1 MRRTALLVAEPLVVF
16 HRNDFATPPVPP
28 QAHVGKLQLTLRR
41 FAELLV
47 SLNLQE
53 QRLFQCHCWSKDY
66 LFDLYHILN
75 NHSQSRLLVL
85 QLLSS
90 GWKQR
95 KSEFN
100 TTQDFLLITVLN
112 SHL

>member
-1 MRRTALLVAEPLVVF
+1 MTLPI
-16 HRNDFATPPVPP
+16 
-28 QAHVGKLQLTLRR
+28 QARQLWLPRPYACPSSTYALRR
-41 FAELLV
+41 KPAFLPMAIKLTCL
-47 SLNLQE
+47 S
-53 QRLFQCHCWSKDY
+53 
-66 LFDLYHILN
+66 DLYHILK